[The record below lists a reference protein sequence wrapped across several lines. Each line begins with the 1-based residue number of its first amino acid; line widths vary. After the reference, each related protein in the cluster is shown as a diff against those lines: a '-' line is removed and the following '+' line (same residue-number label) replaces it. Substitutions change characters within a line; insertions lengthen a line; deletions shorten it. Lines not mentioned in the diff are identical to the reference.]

1 LAFDNAGQEEAPLA
15 TLNVK
20 RAGFD
25 PSDVIE
31 VAVNPIGLPSGSM
44 VVIIATPEACRLKAA
59 FSASLGSVFSSFCNI
74 VPKVSFS
81 FMCFNQIDWLNN
93 SDSPERSSSMT
104 DIRFL
109 DLRGV
114 ELSERVVEKL
124 IPRAQIDISEAALEI
139 EPLVKRVRVE
149 GLSAIRA
156 ITTELDGF
164 DPDPVLASE
173 IELSKALDA
182 MDEGLRA
189 SIELAI
195 ERIRKVSTETMPA
208 ERVVELE
215 KGAFVSERFVPVDS
229 VGVYVPGGKAVYPSS
244 LIMSVV
250 PAQVAGVQEIIICT
264 PGQREFAGRAHPSVL
279 ATAKLLGVEKVFVIG
294 GPIAIATMAFG
305 VLELE
310 LNPVRLITGPGNIFV
325 AAAKR
330 LVRGAVAIDSE
341 AGTTEI
347 MILADESSNPVFL
360 AADLISQ
367 AEHDEAAA
375 AVLVTDSLP
384 LIERVMEEL
393 SKQLENAVN
402 KERAR
407 SALSGKQ
414 SALVLVNNLSEALRV
429 ANFYASE
436 HLSLQIS
443 DSENLVAE
451 IKNAGAIFVGEY
463 SPVSLGDYLAGSN
476 HVLPTGGAAKNS
488 SGLSVH
494 TFLRCQQVISYD
506 EKVLKGLEERLVS
519 FAEAEGL
526 PAHGEAVR
534 RRFSRD

>member
-1 LAFDNAGQEEAPLA
+1 MA
-15 TLNVK
+15 
-20 RAGFD
+20 
-25 PSDVIE
+25 
-31 VAVNPIGLPSGSM
+31 
-44 VVIIATPEACRLKAA
+44 
-59 FSASLGSVFSSFCNI
+59 
-74 VPKVSFS
+74 
-81 FMCFNQIDWLNN
+81 
-93 SDSPERSSSMT
+93 

-109 DLRGV
+109 DLRGR
-114 ELSERVVEKL
+114 ELSEPLVAEYL
-124 IPRAQIDISEAALEI
+124 PRAQIDISEAALKV
-139 EPLVKRVRVE
+139 EPLVKRARSE
-149 GLSAIRA
+149 GLSAIRS
-156 ITTELDGF
+156 ITAELDGF
-164 DPDPVLASE
+164 DPNPVLASKT
-173 IELSKALDA
+173 ELSVALNA
-182 MDEGLRA
+182 MDKALRA
-189 SIELAI
+189 SIEIAI
-195 ERIRKVSTETMPA
+195 ERIRKVSRETMPVG
-208 ERVVELE
+208 RVVELE
-215 KGAFVSERFVPVDS
+215 KGATVSERFVPVDS

-250 PAQVAGVQEIIICT
+250 PAQVAGVKEIIICT
-264 PGQREFAGRAHPSVL
+264 PGQREFEGRAHPSVL

-294 GPIAIATMAFG
+294 GPIAIAAMAFG
-305 VLELE
+305 VPELD
-310 LNPVRLITGPGNIFV
+310 LNPVRLITGPGNIYV

-330 LVRGAVAIDSE
+330 LVRGEVAIDSE

-384 LIERVMEEL
+384 LIESVKKEL
-393 SKQLENAVN
+393 ARQLESTLN
-402 KERAR
+402 KDRAGI
-407 SALSGKQ
+407 ALAGKQ
-414 SALVLVNNLSEALRV
+414 SALVLVDDLSQAVLI

-436 HLSLQIS
+436 HLSLQVSIAQ
-443 DSENLVAE
+443 NLVAE

-494 TFLRCQQVISYD
+494 TFLRCQQVINYD
-506 EKVLKGLEERLVS
+506 ERALKGLEESLVS
-519 FAEAEGL
+519 FADAEGL